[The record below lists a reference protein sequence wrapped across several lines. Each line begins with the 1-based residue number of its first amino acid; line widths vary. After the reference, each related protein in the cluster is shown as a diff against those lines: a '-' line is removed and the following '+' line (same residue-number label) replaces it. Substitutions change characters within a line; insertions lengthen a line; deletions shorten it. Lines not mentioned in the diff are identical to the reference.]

1 MSLAAARNRIQSS
14 SLWIYRALTWI
25 VLVAGF
31 VFAAAILVL
40 RYWILPDIGAYRDD
54 IAQTLSRAAQQKVTI
69 GSLSA
74 NWNGLRPQLAL
85 SQVVLHDAE
94 DRPALELPRVNA
106 TLSWRSAVLLQINFH
121 SLDIYRPVLTM
132 RRDSRGGVTVAGIPL
147 KLEEQGDAG
156 VSRWLLGQR
165 DIQIHGAKLVW
176 NDEMRAAPVLELDQV
191 ELRIVNNGDRHR
203 LALRALPP
211 AALASPLDIRADLR
225 GEDFQSLAEK
235 ITGQVFVQLD
245 HVDIAAWRQWVDFP
259 VHFPHGTGA
268 LRAWFTFAGHELTG
282 VIADTQL
289 RNVRAQ
295 LGAELPELDMPQLGG
310 RFAWKRLVDG
320 FEVTTRKLAFTTGDK
335 LTLPPVDL
343 MLRVGAPNEAG
354 YGRGELQANALELAP
369 LVQLADRLPLSST
382 LRKTLVGYAPAGG
395 VYDLTMRWNG
405 NLPDVKSY
413 ALRGR
418 FHELSLQRQ
427 GAVPGFSGFSGN
439 IDGTEKGGMLH
450 VASQKASLD
459 MGDLFRERLRFD
471 TLTGQLGWTN
481 TAQGLE
487 LRFSNFAYAN
497 TDLSGTLFGSYR
509 TAADGPGV
517 ADLTGHLTRGTAQHV
532 TDYMP
537 LTLAKG
543 SRAWLDR
550 AFSTGSSND
559 VRFRLKGDLKNF
571 PFADEKSG
579 VFEVAA
585 KISDGT
591 VHYGDDWPRI
601 TGIEG
606 DLLFRGQ
613 RMDINVRQAMIN
625 NVNLGKVRL
634 QIPDLVHSDEVLQ
647 ISGEAEGATSDFFDF
662 IAKSP
667 VHGMIDGFTD
677 GMQAQGRGR
686 LGLKLTLPLRALKNT
701 RVSGTYQFVNN
712 QLVEPG
718 FPPLEQ
724 VNGRLEFTETS
735 VRVPSATAVFLGG
748 PLTVSAGSQRDAA
761 VSIQFQ
767 GRINADAARRAGGSE
782 WLRHIRGA
790 TDWRGTLTMR
800 NKRVDFAVDSTLQG
814 LAVNLPAPL
823 AKSAAETLPL
833 RVERRYTGAQQD
845 RVAVSIGSLASAV
858 FLRRSEG
865 GNTRIERGTV
875 RFGEGAAAEPDQPGM
890 VLTGAI
896 KALDLDGWLAVL
908 GESTPGGGLTV
919 SAADLRIGEL
929 EWFDRRFAALALTA
943 TQQTGVL
950 QLTAKGRDV
959 EGTASWRPQ
968 GKGRLTARLRRLTLP
983 AREEP
988 AVPPAQAVAVAP
1000 DAKPPELP
1008 AFDVVID
1015 EFQIAERALGRLEL
1029 QATPQ
1034 NRDWRIERLRLTNP
1048 ESALNLDGTWQAW
1061 LTQPGT
1067 QVNVR
1072 LEVSDVGKF
1081 LTRLGYPEGVRR
1093 GTAKIEGTLAW
1104 AGSPQRI
1111 DYPTLTGN
1119 FVLDAGK
1126 GQFVKLEP
1134 GIGKLL
1140 GILSLQSL
1148 PRRISLD
1155 FRDIFSE
1162 GLAFDEIVGAI
1173 KVVKGVASTDNLRII
1188 GPAARINMSG
1198 QVDLVKETQVLR
1210 VKVNPQISDTVSVA
1224 GALIGGPVAGLAAF
1238 IAQKLLKDPLD
1249 QIASYEYD
1257 VTGSWADPLVSKVE
1271 RVFQESGTP

>member
-1 MSLAAARNRIQSS
+1 MSLDAARNRIQSS
-14 SLWIYRALTWI
+14 SLWIYRALTWA
-25 VLVAGF
+25 VLVVGF

-69 GSLSA
+69 GSLNA

-94 DRPALELPRVNA
+94 GRPALELPRVDA
-106 TLSWRSAVLLQINFH
+106 TLSWRSAALLQVNFH

-147 KLEEQGDAG
+147 NLEEQGDAG

-176 NDEMRAAPVLELDQV
+176 NDEMRAAPILELDQV
-191 ELRIVNNGDRHR
+191 ELRIVNSGDRHR

-289 RNVRAQ
+289 RNVRAR

-310 RFAWKRLVDG
+310 RFAWKRLADG
-320 FEVTTRKLAFTTGDK
+320 FELTTRKLAFTTGDN
-335 LTLPPVDL
+335 LALPPVDL
-343 MLRVGAPNEAG
+343 MLRVGVPNEAG

-427 GAVPGFSGFSGN
+427 GTVPGFSGFSGN
-439 IDGTEKGGMLH
+439 IDGTEKGGTLH

-459 MGDLFRERLRFD
+459 MADLFRGRLRFD

-601 TGIEG
+601 TGIDG

-625 NVNLGKVRL
+625 NVRLGKVRL

-662 IAKSP
+662 IARSP

-686 LGLKLTLPLRALKNT
+686 LALKLTLPLRALKNT
-701 RVSGTYQFVNN
+701 RVSGSYQFVNN
-712 QLVEPG
+712 QLAEPG

-724 VNGRLEFTETS
+724 VNGRLEFTEAS

-782 WLRHIRGA
+782 WLRYIRGA

-833 RVERRYTGAQQD
+833 RVERRHTGAQQD
-845 RVAVSIGSLASAV
+845 RVAVSIGSLVSAV

-865 GNTRIERGTV
+865 GNTRIERGTA
-875 RFGEGAAAEPDQPGM
+875 RFGEGAAAEPERPGM

-919 SAADLRIGEL
+919 TAADLRIGEL

-943 TQQTGVL
+943 TQQAGML
-950 QLTAKGRDV
+950 QLTAKGRDI
-959 EGTASWRPQ
+959 EGTASWRGQ

-983 AREEP
+983 AREESAAPSTP
-988 AVPPAQAVAVAP
+988 AVVAVP

-1034 NRDWRIERLRLTNP
+1034 SRDWRIERLRLTNP
-1048 ESALNLDGTWQAW
+1048 ESTLNLDGIWQTW